1 MTKDLIKLL
10 PDHVANQIAAGEVI
24 QRPSSI
30 VKELLENSIDA
41 GATKIDLVIKD
52 SGKTLVQV
60 IDNGRGIAN
69 NYLALAFQRHS
80 TSKLKTAKDLFNL
93 KTKGFRGEALSSI
106 SAISHV
112 EAISRTAKDSVAKSI
127 KIEGNEI
134 LSEDYKVAP
143 IGTSFS
149 VKNLFFNIPARR
161 NFLKSDSVELKHIIE
176 EFNRVV
182 IAHPELNFSFIQN
195 GKEIFVLKKTNL
207 RKRISSIFGYKVSN
221 FLVPIKEDTPVVKIT
236 GFIIKPS
243 GARKSRGNQF
253 FFINNRY
260 IKSPFLNHSV
270 KSAFDGL
277 LSPKYFPGYFIFLD
291 VNPKKIDINIHP
303 SKTEVKFEDEQ
314 SLYAILRSSI
324 KHSLGIFQVSPT
336 LDFEKDSSMETP
348 YSFKEKDPSSP
359 KISVDS
365 NFNPFKNNLSSY
377 SFESNQNNS
386 QIEFESEIIHKV
398 IEGDNLNFNPTHTK
412 VFQLFKKYLVTALPS
427 GLMIINQKRAHQRI
441 IYEKLLSNLS
451 LKKTQSQSVLFPFN
465 VSTNAQEVIFFNQ
478 NKKILQA
485 MGFEF
490 KIDKSSE
497 IINFTSI
504 PVLFDKNQLENLFD
518 NLFSN
523 EIKYNG
529 FSQADSVSKQLSKAM
544 AIPNGKILSIDEQHE
559 LLASLFACKEK
570 NLSPFNRPILVN
582 LDESEINKKIN

>member
-1 MTKDLIKLL
+1 MTKDVIKLL

-69 NYLALAFQRHS
+69 NCLALAFQRHS

-112 EAISRTAKDSVAKSI
+112 ETISRTAKDSIAKSI

-134 LSEDYKVAP
+134 LSEDYKAAP

-149 VKNLFFNIPARR
+149 VRNLFFNIPARR

-182 IAHPELNFSFIQN
+182 VAHPELNFSFIQN

-207 RKRISSIFGYKVSN
+207 RKRISSIFGHKVSN

-277 LSPKYFPGYFIFLD
+277 LSPKYYPGYFIFLD

-359 KISVDS
+359 KISVNS

-386 QIEFESEIIHKV
+386 QIEFESEITNKV
-398 IEGDNLNFNPTHTK
+398 IEGDNLDFNPTHTK

-427 GLMIINQKRAHQRI
+427 GLMIINQKRAHQRV

-451 LKKTQSQSVLFPFN
+451 SKKTHSQSVLFPFKI
-465 VSTNAQEVIFFNQ
+465 STNAQEVIFFNQ
-478 NKKILQA
+478 NKKTLQA

-490 KIDKSSE
+490 NIDESSK

-504 PVLFDKNQLENLFD
+504 PILFDKNQLENLFD

-544 AIPNGKILSIDEQHE
+544 AIPNGKTLSIEEQHK
-559 LLASLFACKEK
+559 LLASLFTCKEK

>member
-1 MTKDLIKLL
+1 MTKDVIKLL

-69 NYLALAFQRHS
+69 SYLALAFQRHS

-112 EAISRTAKDSVAKSI
+112 ETISRTAKDSIAKSI
-127 KIEGNEI
+127 KIQGNEI

-149 VKNLFFNIPARR
+149 VRNLFFNIPARR

-182 IAHPELNFSFIQN
+182 VAHPELNFSFIQN

-207 RKRISSIFGYKVSN
+207 RKRISSIFGHKVSN
-221 FLVPIKEDTPVVKIT
+221 FLIPVKEDTPVVKIT

-277 LSPKYFPGYFIFLD
+277 LSPKYHPGYFIFLH

-359 KISVDS
+359 KISVNS

-377 SFESNQNNS
+377 SFESNQNNR
-386 QIEFESEIIHKV
+386 QIEFESEITNKE
-398 IEGDNLNFNPTHTK
+398 IEGDNLDFNPTYTK

-427 GLMIINQKRAHQRI
+427 GLMIINQKRAHQRV

-451 LKKTQSQSVLFPFN
+451 SKKTHSQSVLFPFKI
-465 VSTNAQEVIFFNQ
+465 STNAQEVIFFNQ
-478 NKKILQA
+478 NKKTLQA

-490 KIDKSSE
+490 KIDESSK

-504 PVLFDKNQLENLFD
+504 PILFDKNQLENLFD

-544 AIPNGKILSIDEQHE
+544 AIPNGKTLSIEEQHK
-559 LLASLFACKEK
+559 LLASLFTCKEK
-570 NLSPFNRPILVN
+570 TLSPFNRPILVN

>member
-1 MTKDLIKLL
+1 MTKDVIKLL

-112 EAISRTAKDSVAKSI
+112 ETISRTAKDSIAKSI
-127 KIEGNEI
+127 KIQGNEI

-143 IGTSFS
+143 IGTSFL
-149 VKNLFFNIPARR
+149 VRNLFFNIPARR

-182 IAHPELNFSFIQN
+182 VAHPELNFSFIQN

-207 RKRISSIFGYKVSN
+207 RKRISSIFGHKVSN

-277 LSPKYFPGYFIFLD
+277 LSPKYHPGYFIFLQI
-291 VNPKKIDINIHP
+291 NPKKIDINIHP

-359 KISVDS
+359 KISVNS

-386 QIEFESEIIHKV
+386 QIEFESEITNKV
-398 IEGDNLNFNPTHTK
+398 IEGDNLDFNPTHTK

-427 GLMIINQKRAHQRI
+427 GLMIINQKRAHQRV

-451 LKKTQSQSVLFPFN
+451 SKKTHSQSVLFPFKI
-465 VSTNAQEVIFFNQ
+465 STNAQEVIFFNQ
-478 NKKILQA
+478 NKKTLKA

-490 KIDKSSE
+490 IIDESSK

-504 PVLFDKNQLENLFD
+504 PILFDKNQLENLFD

-544 AIPNGKILSIDEQHE
+544 AIPNGKTLSIEEQHK
-559 LLASLFACKEK
+559 LLASLFTCKEK